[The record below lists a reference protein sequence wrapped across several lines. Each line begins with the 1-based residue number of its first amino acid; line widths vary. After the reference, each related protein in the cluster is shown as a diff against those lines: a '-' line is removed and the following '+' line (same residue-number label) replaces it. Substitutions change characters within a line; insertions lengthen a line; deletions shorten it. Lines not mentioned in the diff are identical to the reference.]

1 MRIVIISEL
10 LLHVFASAESDSDIP
25 AVLLM
30 RKHTDRHTVGC
41 NSETKLYW
49 YELFLTHWS

>member
-41 NSETKLYW
+41 NSETKLY
-49 YELFLTHWS
+49 